1 MAYTANP
8 LLADT
13 SSTIRE
19 DLTNY
24 ITNLSPTDT
33 PLFSMLGTESV
44 SNITFEWLMDNVPFT
59 AEIQSAGEGAEAT
72 FDMKDN
78 AVNYRRTRAANQTM
92 ITRKTVDV
100 TGTQRAVNEA
110 GVEDEYSFQ
119 VIRQGLSL
127 MKQAEYN
134 LHWSTYVDGV
144 TAAYNRGTHGLAAW
158 LLSTG
163 ITSNDTGESS
173 VTIAGKAIPYN
184 YGATVLY
191 RAARMWVEATG
202 STDGFTQAIALT
214 YKAPPYLGWDASVGR
229 ISRLDV
235 GATLPRVRISD
246 PTTIATPWAAGT
258 YTGMTIRSY
267 PTSYPTAFWETPTM
281 DAGTGTAYTAPVAGP
296 PYVPGAEA
304 FAYFGSDLTR
314 TELFDLMLSPA
325 WGKGMNIQGAV
336 ALCGVR
342 VKRIISNFATV
353 YSGSGA
359 TQTAAMLNDRNIGVD
374 AKLLSD
380 TIDVYESDLGKIYVN
395 LDRYMNGSEHLIA
408 NGGSARTNTSL
419 IGWHDT
425 DWSKNRSFYIQPNA
439 SLFIIEPEFF
449 KIGLLRGL
457 THEPLAKTGDS
468 NEGMLLMEYGLKC
481 LNPIAGIAGFGV
493 ANT

>member
-24 ITNLSPTDT
+24 ITTLSPTDT

-44 SNITFEWLMDNVPFT
+44 SNIIFDWLMDNVPFT

-72 FDMKDN
+72 FDMTSN
-78 AVNYRRTRAANQTM
+78 ASAYRRTRAANQTM

-134 LHWSTYVDGV
+134 LHWSTYVDGIS
-144 TAAYNRGTHGLAAW
+144 TAYNRGTHGLAAW

-163 ITSNDTGESS
+163 IDESA
-173 VTIAGKAIPYN
+173 VTIAGRSIPNAYS
-184 YGATVLY
+184 ATVLY
-191 RAARMWVEATG
+191 RAARLLSIFPGGGDTYARDPAGGAGAIYESPIFKYYS
-202 STDGFTQAIALT
+202 STTNAMALAAALDT
-214 YKAPPYLGWDASVGR
+214 
-229 ISRLDV
+229 ISRVRLSSYAV
-235 GATLPRVRISD
+235 TPTLN
-246 PTTIATPWAAGT
+246 TT
-258 YTGMTIRSY
+258 YS
-267 PTSYPTAFWETPTM
+267 TAFHSSLTADDSTV
-281 DAGTGTAYTAPVAGP
+281 DINTGAVVAAQSG
-296 PYVPGAEA
+296 YAH
-304 FAYFGSDLTR
+304 YGSDLTR
-314 TELFDLMLSPA
+314 TELFDYMLSPA

-359 TQTAAMLNDRNIGVD
+359 TQTAEMLNDRNIGVD
-374 AKLLSD
+374 AKMLSD

-395 LDRYMNGSEHLIA
+395 LDRYMNGAEHLVA
-408 NGGSARTNTSL
+408 NGGSARTNTSFV
-419 IGWHDT
+419 GWHDAS
-425 DWSKNRSFYIQPNA
+425 WSNNKSYYIQPNA

>member
-1 MAYTANP
+1 MAYAANP

-44 SNITFEWLMDNVPFT
+44 SNITFDWLMDNVPFT

-72 FDMKDN
+72 FDMTSN
-78 AVNYRRTRAANQTM
+78 ASAYRRTRAANQTM

-134 LHWSTYVDGV
+134 LHWSTYVDGIS
-144 TAAYNRGTHGLAAW
+144 AAYNRGTHGLAAW

-163 ITSNDTGESS
+163 IDESA
-173 VTIAGKAIPYN
+173 VTIAGRSIPNAYS
-184 YGATVLY
+184 ATVLY
-191 RAARMWVEATG
+191 RAAKTIIEFAGGTELFARYNAVNPNQSPFIKYYDSATNAMINFPV
-202 STDGFTQAIALT
+202 STA
-214 YKAPPYLGWDASVGR
+214 
-229 ISRLDV
+229 ISR
-235 GATLPRVRISD
+235 VRLSE
-246 PTTIATPWAAGT
+246 PSVTAALAAV
-258 YTGMTIRSY
+258 YTGMA
-267 PTSYPTAFWETPTM
+267 TAT
-281 DAGTGTAYTAPVAGP
+281 
-296 PYVPGAEA
+296 PYVGDDVQVDSNYGSNPAA
-304 FAYFGSDLTR
+304 QFAYAHFGSDLTR
-314 TELFDLMLSPA
+314 TELFDYMLSPA

-336 ALCGVR
+336 ALCGVK

-374 AKLLSD
+374 AKMLSD

-395 LDRYMNGSEHLIA
+395 LDRYMNGAEHLVA
-408 NGGSARTNTSL
+408 NGGSARTNTAQV
-419 IGWHDT
+419 GWHDASWT
-425 DWSKNRSFYIQPNA
+425 NNKGYFIQPNA